1 MAQRNNLYRKN
12 RLFFLLLLTALGTAC
27 SKDENQLSDY
37 DNNKINLVIADNF
50 NLSAFSA
57 ALRLSGLDK
66 NLQDGAG
73 PYTALVPSD
82 AAFNAAGYSGAVAVL
97 TGNPSTISRIANYHT
112 LDGKYELNKLPF
124 TFNQEL
130 KSRGGR
136 IYATH
141 WIKGLDTILTINGS
155 RVIAQ
160 NIAASNGLVQ
170 VLNRVLTPYLHDFLG
185 DALAAES
192 SITLFTQALKTSG
205 LLETIKEQ
213 GPYTIFAPNN
223 AAMQTM
229 GYTSLEQI
237 NNTDTDVLKRLVNYH
252 IVKDRRFIYDY
263 ILSTGSTNT
272 SRQAMLDGNS
282 VIMTLIPD
290 ASAPGSFSGITLKG
304 VGNTTQVNLVRGKQD
319 ILAGNGV
326 LHIIDGALRITQ

>member
-1 MAQRNNLYRKN
+1 MAQRINLYKKN
-12 RLFFLLLLTALGTAC
+12 RLFFLLLVTAFGIAC
-27 SKDENQLSDY
+27 SKEENQLSDY

-82 AAFNAAGYSGAVAVL
+82 AAFSAAGYSGPVAVL
-97 TGNPSTISRIANYHT
+97 TGSPSTISRIANYHT

-124 TFNQEL
+124 LFNQEL

-136 IYATH
+136 LYATH
-141 WIKGLDTILTINGS
+141 WIKGTDTILTINGS
-155 RVIAQ
+155 RVISQ
-160 NIAASNGLVQ
+160 NIPASNGLVQ
-170 VLNRVLTPYLHDFLG
+170 VINRVLTPYLHDFLG
-185 DALAAES
+185 DAIAAES

-205 LLETIKEQ
+205 LLETIKDQ

-229 GYTSLEQI
+229 GYISIEQI
-237 NNTDTDVLKRLVNYH
+237 SNTNAEVLKRLVNYH

-282 VIMTLIPD
+282 VTITLRSD
-290 ASAPGSFSGITLKG
+290 ANAPGSFSGITLKG
-304 VGNTTQVNLVRGKQD
+304 VGNTNQVNLVSGKQD

>member
-1 MAQRNNLYRKN
+1 MAQRINLYRKN
-12 RLFFLLLLTALGTAC
+12 RLFFLLLLTVFGTAC

-57 ALRLSGLDK
+57 ALRLSELDK
-66 NLQDGAG
+66 TLQSGSG

-82 AAFNAAGYSGAVAVL
+82 AAFNAVGYSGAVAVL
-97 TGNPSTISRIANYHT
+97 TGNPGTISRIANYHI

-136 IYATH
+136 LYATH
-141 WIKGLDTILTINGS
+141 WIKGMDTVLTINGS
-155 RVIAQ
+155 KVIAQ
-160 NIAASNGLVQ
+160 NISASNGLVQ
-170 VLNRVLTPYLHDFLG
+170 VINRVLTPYLHDFLG
-185 DALAAES
+185 DAIAAES
-192 SITLFTQALKTSG
+192 SITLFTQALRTSG
-205 LLETIKEQ
+205 LLETINEE
-213 GPYTIFAPNN
+213 GPYTIFAPDNT
-223 AAMQTM
+223 AMRAL
-229 GYTSLEQI
+229 GYTSVEQI
-237 NNTDTDVLKRLVNYH
+237 SNTNADVLKRLVNYH

-282 VIMTLIPD
+282 VTMTLTPD
-290 ASAPGSFSGITLKG
+290 ANAPGSFSGITLRG